1 MFHILLFLNSAIHC
15 LHHTIWVTRLAEEQV
30 IAGPGRIV
38 LGAHGELHALNVLFE
53 VAEGPENVLHS
64 LNTQA
69 INTIVSH
76 CLVSLHLSLPP
87 DLSSGMMHGQRLN
100 NVSWWTL

>member
-1 MFHILLFLNSAIHC
+1 MHC
-15 LHHTIWVTRLAEEQV
+15 TIWVVRLAKVQV

-53 VAEGPENVLHS
+53 VVEGAKDILHS
-64 LNTQA
+64 LHTQA
-69 INTIVSH
+69 VHAVVYH

-87 DLSSGMMHGQRLN
+87 GLSGALDG
-100 NVSWWTL
+100 